1 MCNNSG
7 GGIGDRVCCTLPHVC
22 ADSVYEGGARLRIFV
37 HEANLSLRR
46 KHGIYFYAAWICIM
60 DVFLLVWTGMAPSL
74 RLSPASAISAGLRCA
89 GNAGN
94 SGWQGLQSAG
104 R

>member
-7 GGIGDRVCCTLPHVC
+7 GIRDRVCCTRPHVC
-22 ADSVYEGGARLRIFV
+22 ADSVYEGGALLRNLCRKQTFPCNTNMGFIFMRLGS
-37 HEANLSLRR
+37 A
-46 KHGIYFYAAWICIM
+46 C
-60 DVFLLVWTGMAPSL
+60 FLTGLDGMAPSL
-74 RLSPASAISAGLRCA
+74 RLSPASAISAGIRCA
-89 GNAGN
+89 ENAGN